1 MNLRTMTNVQR
12 FLMIPA
18 ESCLTFKHFAFF
30 SETILCPKL
39 SFPPGYLFFQRREF
53 PYAMSNG

>member
-12 FLMIPA
+12 FLMIPV

-30 SETILCPKL
+30 SETIPSPKL
-39 SFPPGYLFFQRREF
+39 SFPQLLVFSAQEISVCYV
-53 PYAMSNG
+53 